1 MSTTKAAYKQALKS
15 INTAFKNDTPILTA
29 AKQQIRQQIF
39 ANRFITDK
47 TELNDAITKL
57 NEVSK
62 FLLQNIVQGELKDD
76 GRYFLKFHEKT
87 ELGDNE
93 TIKQSKSE
101 MGSLSG
107 AKGSRI
113 RAKKC
118 GEWVNE
124 GLYLTKAGN
133 GIKSFVV

>member
-15 INTAFKNDTPILTA
+15 VNTSFKNDAPILIA
-29 AKQQIRQQIF
+29 AKQQIKQQIY
-39 ANRFITDK
+39 ANQHLTNK
-47 TELNDAITKL
+47 TELDEAIAKL

-87 ELGDNE
+87 ELGDND
-93 TIKQSKSE
+93 TIKQKKTE

-107 AKGSRI
+107 TKGSNI

-118 GEWVNE
+118 GQ
-124 GLYLTKAGN
+124 
-133 GIKSFVV
+133 

>member
-1 MSTTKAAYKQALKS
+1 MSTTKAAYKQALKAV
-15 INTAFKNDTPILTA
+15 NFVFKNDAPILNA
-29 AKQQIRQQIF
+29 AKQQIKQQIY
-39 ANRFITDK
+39 ANQHLTNK
-47 TELNDAITKL
+47 TELDDAITKL

-62 FLLQNIVQGELKDD
+62 FLVQNIVQGELNEN

-93 TIKQSKSE
+93 TIKQSKKE

-107 AKGSRI
+107 AKGSSI

-118 GEWVNE
+118 GE
-124 GLYLTKAGN
+124 
-133 GIKSFVV
+133 

>member
-1 MSTTKAAYKQALKS
+1 MSTTAKGAYKTALKS
-15 INTAFKNDTPILTA
+15 INTAFKSDTPLLAA
-29 AKQQIRQQIF
+29 AKQQIKQQIY
-39 ANRFITDK
+39 ANQHLTDK
-47 TELNDAITKL
+47 TELDEAITKL

-62 FLLQNIVQGELKDD
+62 FILQNIVQGQLQKD
-76 GRYFLKFHEKT
+76 GRYFLNFHEKT

-93 TIKQSKSE
+93 TIKQKKSE

-118 GEWVNE
+118 SE
-124 GLYLTKAGN
+124 
-133 GIKSFVV
+133 